1 MFIMAEKVEKG
12 KKEEKESKFK
22 RTWNKIKEE
31 TIKAG
36 KKALIGGLISASL
49 LSPSTVKGVDF
60 DYARPPPY
68 FASELIEKDKD
79 LNVRLGWMA
88 VMKIKKMQEAKRY
101 WTEREPYSEM
111 AVNYFKRA
119 YEKNKTPENYYL
131 YFHSLYRNAMRER
144 TYEGTEEKELEVIKL
159 IDESLKEQPNDMNFI
174 DLKQIIYYN
183 LAIMYY
189 RAAVNFDD
197 ERGSPSEL
205 ERIAYN
211 SSKREFYKKKAI
223 EYMKKWLEYNE
234 WMKKHWDEFEFF
246 AWRNGYENAAK
257 EEGVTL
263 KQYFEE
269 CKESFK
275 KGNEKREEELNR
287 LLKNLD
293 SRE

>member
-1 MFIMAEKVEKG
+1 MAEKVEKG
-12 KKEEKESKFK
+12 KREVKETKVEKV
-22 RTWNKIKEE
+22 WNKIKEE

-60 DYARPPPY
+60 EPRPPPY
-68 FASELIEKDKD
+68 FASQLIEKDKD
-79 LNVRLGWMA
+79 INVRLGWMA
-88 VMKIKKMQEAKRY
+88 VMKIKKMQEAKRH
-101 WTEREPYSEM
+101 WTEHEPYYEM
-111 AVNYFKRA
+111 AVNYFKKA

-131 YFHSLYRNAMRER
+131 YCISLYHYIQFES
-144 TYEGTEEKELEVIKL
+144 TYEGTEEKELEVIKM
-159 IDESLKEQPNDMNFI
+159 IDERLKEQPNDMDFI

-197 ERGSPSEL
+197 VRGPPSEL
-205 ERIAYN
+205 ERKAFKKFDIP
-211 SSKREFYKKKAI
+211 KYKEKAI
-223 EYMKKWLEYNE
+223 ERIKEWLKYNK
-234 WMKKHWDEFEFF
+234 WMKAHWNEFEFF
-246 AWRNGYENAAK
+246 AWRKGYEDAAK

-275 KGNEKREEELNR
+275 KGNEKREEELNK
-287 LLKNLD
+287 LLENLD

>member
-1 MFIMAEKVEKG
+1 MAEKKEIRVE
-12 KKEEKESKFK
+12 KKEESKIK
-22 RTWNKIKEE
+22 KAWNKIKKPLA
-31 TIKAG
+31 TSILA
-36 KKALIGGLISASL
+36 GGLL
-49 LSPSTVKGVDF
+49 LSPVQKAESVGF

-88 VMKIKKMQEAKRY
+88 IKKIDQLENEGR
-101 WTEREPYSEM
+101 YSEADSYYEM
-111 AVNYFKRA
+111 AITYFKRA

-131 YFHSLYRNAMRER
+131 YCHILYQNATRER
-144 TYEGTEEKELEVIKL
+144 TYERTEQKELEVIKL
-159 IDESLKEQPNDMNFI
+159 IDEKLKEQPKSMDFI

-189 RAAVNFDD
+189 RAAVNFEDIGRSMSLD
-197 ERGSPSEL
+197 EKRAYDPSKTEL
-205 ERIAYN
+205 
-211 SSKREFYKKKAI
+211 YKKKAI

-234 WMKKHWDEFEFF
+234 WMKEHWDDFEFF

-269 CKESFK
+269 CKKSLK
-275 KGNEKREEELNR
+275 NEYTKDEEELNR